1 MKAAVGVARLFRRAA
16 DQQRLRELAFVYA
29 DITGVPVSALRW
41 DQVLIDRTNRSW
53 QEHFAMTRLFL
64 QDRHQTTIGGAGRG
78 TAMLFEMNALLE
90 EYLGRLIAR
99 SLAGTKLTVSLQGGW
114 LSV

>member
-1 MKAAVGVARLFRRAA
+1 
-16 DQQRLRELAFVYA
+16 
-29 DITGVPVSALRW
+29 
-41 DQVLIDRTNRSW
+41 
-53 QEHFAMTRLFL
+53 
-64 QDRHQTTIGGAGRG
+64 
-78 TAMLFEMNALLE
+78 MNALLE